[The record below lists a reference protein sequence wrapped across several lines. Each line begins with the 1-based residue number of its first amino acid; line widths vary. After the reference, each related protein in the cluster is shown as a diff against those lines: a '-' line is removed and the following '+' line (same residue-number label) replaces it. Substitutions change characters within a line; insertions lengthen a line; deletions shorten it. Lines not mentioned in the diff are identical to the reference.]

1 MYIWRKAYHTK
12 RSGNLSLD
20 KKGIVNAFKQKQS
33 RSIVVCLFFL
43 ILKNVL
49 PSPSSGLVCLTLQY

>member
-1 MYIWRKAYHTK
+1 MYIWRKAYHTE

-33 RSIVVCLFFL
+33 RRLIHCCLFIFPNL
-43 ILKNVL
+43 EKRT
-49 PSPSSGLVCLTLQY
+49 S